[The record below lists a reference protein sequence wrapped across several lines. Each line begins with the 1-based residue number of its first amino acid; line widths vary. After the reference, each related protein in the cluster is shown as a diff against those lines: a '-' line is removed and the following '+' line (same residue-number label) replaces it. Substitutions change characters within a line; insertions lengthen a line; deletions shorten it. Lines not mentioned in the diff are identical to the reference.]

1 MSMPKTQPKGKLEK
15 TSTEDIRVSVQ
26 DLRAKENRTQ
36 VMFMRSKVKEDAA
49 PERIRAVL
57 DEMKTKDGVVGY
69 ILRNTKSATID
80 LNDPARMID
89 YAILS
94 SSTKET
100 GQEFSQTFDLG
111 EVENV
116 LVEGKNVKLL
126 SLAIGENDISV
137 LMDRS
142 VDHKKILEA
151 LNNIS

>member
-1 MSMPKTQPKGKLEK
+1 MPKTQPKGKLEK
-15 TSTEDIRVSVQ
+15 TGTEDIRVSVQ
-26 DLRAKENRTQ
+26 DLRAKENKTQ
-36 VMFMRSKVKEDAA
+36 VMFMRSKVKEEAA

-94 SSTKET
+94 SSAKET

-111 EVENV
+111 AVENV
-116 LVEGKNVKLL
+116 FVEGKNVKLL
-126 SLAIGENDISV
+126 SLALGENDISV
-137 LMDRS
+137 LMDKS
-142 VDHKKILEA
+142 VDHETILEA
-151 LNNIS
+151 LNNIP

>member
-1 MSMPKTQPKGKLEK
+1 MPKTQQPKGKLEK
-15 TSTEDIRVSVQ
+15 ISEEDIKVSVQ

-36 VMFMRSKVKEDAA
+36 VMFMRNKTKEEAA

-94 SSTKET
+94 SSAKET
-100 GQEFSQTFDLG
+100 SLEFSQTFDLG

-126 SLAIGENDISV
+126 SLAVGENDISV
-137 LMDRS
+137 LMDKS

-151 LNNIS
+151 LNNIE

>member
-1 MSMPKTQPKGKLEK
+1 MNMPKTQPKGKLEK
-15 TSTEDIRVSVQ
+15 TGTEDIRVSVQ
-26 DLRAKENRTQ
+26 DLRAKENKTQ
-36 VMFMRSKVKEDAA
+36 VMFMRSKVKEEAA

-94 SSTKET
+94 SSAKET

-111 EVENV
+111 AVENV
-116 LVEGKNVKLL
+116 FVEGKNVKLL
-126 SLAIGENDISV
+126 SLALGENDISV
-137 LMDRS
+137 LMDKS
-142 VDHKKILEA
+142 VDHETILEA
-151 LNNIS
+151 LNNIP